1 MYVKCERYE
10 KVISRTLLPDISD
23 HFPILTCMGSQG
35 VVQSKRPLSFRQ
47 RKMGPSQIHK
57 VSETLKMVDWDEMF
71 RYDNVSK
78 CYDSFIA
85 HFTDILNTHAP
96 EVKTSI
102 PYKAIIR
109 EAWMTPGLIKSSRK
123 KEHLYTKTFGKPRNS
138 IQFEN
143 YLKFRNLYNIVR
155 RQAKS
160 QYYKQLLQKY
170 STDIRKT
177 WKVLNSIMGRTNDK
191 SCIPDT
197 FIVDNSKI
205 TDANVIANGFG
216 SYFSNIRKTLAESI
230 PKSIESTEHYMKTG
244 QNKNSIYL
252 NPTHFNEILK
262 ILGKCKNKKSTGDD
276 GISMALL
283 KQLCEDI
290 CVPIAKLVNMSLEQG
305 VVSDAMK
312 LAKVMPIHKAKS
324 KQLFTNYRPIAL
336 LSNMSKILEKV
347 IHNHM
352 MEFLVKHDI
361 LYNKQFG
368 FRPGHST
375 TDAIHTLTC
384 DALRGFDDNASCLSV
399 YLDMSKAFDTINHN
413 ILMNKLN
420 HYGIRGI
427 ALQWFR
433 SYLSQRTQYVSY
445 NGVKSELYDISYGVP
460 QGSALGPLLFII
472 YSDDIQNAIMHSK
485 TVLFADD
492 TTVYLVGHNI
502 SELQTELCINL

>member
-1 MYVKCERYE
+1 MHLPTVLTPTRVTHSSATLIDNMYVKCERYE
-10 KVISRTLLPDISD
+10 KVISRTLLTDISD
-23 HFPILTCMGSQG
+23 HFQG
-35 VVQSKRPLSFRQ
+35 VVQSKGPLSFRQ

-85 HFTDILNTHAP
+85 HFTDIQNTHAP
-96 EVKTSI
+96 EVITSI

-109 EAWMTPGLIKSSRK
+109 EAWMTPGLIKSSQK
-123 KEHLYTKTFGKPRNS
+123 KEHLYTKTLGKPRNS

-143 YLKFRNLYNIVR
+143 YLKFRNLYNIVK

-177 WKVLNSIMGRTNDK
+177 WKVLNSIIGRTNDK

-205 TDANVIANGFG
+205 TDANLIANGFG
-216 SYFSNIRKTLAESI
+216 SYFSNIGKTLAESI
-230 PKSIESTEHYMKTG
+230 PKSIKSTDHYMKTG

-252 NPTHFNEILK
+252 NPTDSNEILK

-305 VVSDAMK
+305 VVPDAMK
-312 LAKVMPIHKAKS
+312 LAKVMPMHKAK
-324 KQLFTNYRPIAL
+324 
-336 LSNMSKILEKV
+336 KV
-347 IHNHM
+347 KTIIH
-352 MEFLVKHDI
+352 
-361 LYNKQFG
+361 
-368 FRPGHST
+368 
-375 TDAIHTLTC
+375 
-384 DALRGFDDNASCLSV
+384 
-399 YLDMSKAFDTINHN
+399 
-413 ILMNKLN
+413 
-420 HYGIRGI
+420 
-427 ALQWFR
+427 
-433 SYLSQRTQYVSY
+433 
-445 NGVKSELYDISYGVP
+445 
-460 QGSALGPLLFII
+460 
-472 YSDDIQNAIMHSK
+472 
-485 TVLFADD
+485 
-492 TTVYLVGHNI
+492 
-502 SELQTELCINL
+502 